1 LEYTI
6 VPLGNEH
13 ERNAFS
19 CGEPV
24 LDQYLQRYASQD
36 IKRRLNRV
44 FVAASV
50 AQPHEVT
57 GYYSLSA
64 AGLAATDL
72 PGRLQRRLPR
82 YPLPVALIGRLAVA
96 ESHQGKGL
104 GSVLLA
110 DALQR
115 VAQASQ
121 AMAVHAV
128 VSDALHDRAAAF
140 YRHFGFAPLPDQPL
154 KLFLPMN
161 SVIGAS
167 GHRTRP

>member
-1 LEYTI
+1 MEYAI
-6 VPLGNEH
+6 APLGNEH

-24 LDQYLQRYASQD
+24 LDRDLHRYASQD
-36 IKRRLNRV
+36 IKRRLSRV
-44 FVAASV
+44 FVATPVS
-50 AQPHEVT
+50 QPRWVT

-82 YPLPVALIGRLAVA
+82 YPLPVALIGRLAVD

-110 DALQR
+110 DALR
-115 VAQASQ
+115 RIVQASQ

-128 VSDALHDRAAAF
+128 VIDALHDRAAAF
-140 YRHFGFAPLPDQPL
+140 YRHFGFVPLPDQPL
-154 KLFLPMN
+154 KLFLPLD
-161 SVIGAS
+161 SVIDALD
-167 GHRTRP
+167 HRTRS

>member
-1 LEYTI
+1 LEFTI

-13 ERNAFS
+13 DRKSFS
-19 CGEPV
+19 CGEHA
-24 LDQYLQRYASQD
+24 LDQYLHRYASQH

-44 FVAASV
+44 FVAAPVTAPHLV
-50 AQPHEVT
+50 A

-72 PGRLQRRLPR
+72 PVRLQRRLPR
-82 YPLPVALIGRLAVA
+82 DPLPVALVGRLAVA
-96 ESHQGKGL
+96 ASHQGQGL
-104 GSVLLA
+104 SSVLLA

-115 VAQASQ
+115 IAQASQ
-121 AMAVHAV
+121 AIAVHAV
-128 VSDALHDRAAAF
+128 VIDALHDRAAAF

-167 GHRTRP
+167 GHRTRS